1 VNISLSGAAIT
12 LTPNLALLDSIK
24 ERGTKLASFDCRRGR
39 FIVFR
44 KEGPLRNRA
53 FGGSVK
59 AWQHREAGGLPMLPP
74 FIIEQIR
81 QREEKE
87 RSRREENR
95 PRLELPLDRFP
106 APRGPRPEHEEDDP
120 NRGVIILEL
129 V

>member
-1 VNISLSGAAIT
+1 
-12 LTPNLALLDSIK
+12 
-24 ERGTKLASFDCRRGR
+24 
-39 FIVFR
+39 
-44 KEGPLRNRA
+44 
-53 FGGSVK
+53 
-59 AWQHREAGGLPMLPP
+59 MLPP

-87 RSRREENR
+87 RAQREDNQ

-106 APRGPRPEHEEDDP
+106 ASRAPRPEHEEDEP